1 MKQRQRGAAILMAML
16 VVTLGTLLVSGAA
29 LRQSVLVR
37 EVKNEAAVM
46 QARALMGG
54 AVDWVRLIL
63 REDARVSSTDHLAEP
78 WAVPL
83 ARTRI
88 DAMGERAAQLSG
100 RIEDAQARFNLRNV
114 VGAAGVVPVEVATL
128 GRLLALAGE
137 RTVTAGQLAQ
147 RITAAYAVAPGGTA
161 ALPATI
167 DDIATGSDAERT
179 ALERLRPFVILL
191 PVATPVNANTAS
203 AEVLAARF
211 DNLALAD
218 AQRLVASR
226 DRTAFRDFNDV
237 IGRLPGVEPTGGI
250 GQITGSSSFFLLR
263 GLIEFERARVEA
275 TVLLRREG
283 ARVDV
288 VWSREA

>member
-1 MKQRQRGAAILMAML
+1 MAML

-37 EVKNEAAVM
+37 EVENEAAVM

>member
-1 MKQRQRGAAILMAML
+1 M
-16 VVTLGTLLVSGAA
+16 
-29 LRQSVLVR
+29 
-37 EVKNEAAVM
+37 
-46 QARALMGG
+46 
-54 AVDWVRLIL
+54 
-63 REDARVSSTDHLAEP
+63 
-78 WAVPL
+78 
-83 ARTRI
+83 
-88 DAMGERAAQLSG
+88 
-100 RIEDAQARFNLRNV
+100 
-114 VGAAGVVPVEVATL
+114 
-128 GRLLALAGE
+128 
-137 RTVTAGQLAQ
+137 
-147 RITAAYAVAPGGTA
+147 
-161 ALPATI
+161 
-167 DDIATGSDAERT
+167 
-179 ALERLRPFVILL
+179 
-191 PVATPVNANTAS
+191 
-203 AEVLAARF
+203 LAARF